1 MSKFRFIAIACSG
14 TGGASTKCL
23 APNRPRSSP
32 SNATISTLCSGG
44 LAFSRLASSSMV
56 ATPEDKG
63 ADNWVEASDHA
74 AFHRAGLPF
83 LYFGVNYHTDYHRP
97 SDDFEKVNP
106 AVFQDATELA
116 VGGFRA
122 LDQWLDQ

>member
-1 MSKFRFIAIACSG
+1 MCIRD
-14 TGGASTKCL
+14 
-23 APNRPRSSP
+23 R
-32 SNATISTLCSGG
+32 
-44 LAFSRLASSSMV
+44 
-56 ATPEDKG
+56 
-63 ADNWVEASDHA
+63 
-74 AFHRAGLPF
+74 PF

-116 VGGFRA
+116 ISGFRA

>member
-1 MSKFRFIAIACSG
+1 MNLNFDMTARADSDGKLWVTGTYQHPYFRPVLDQVSARQTVA
-14 TGGASTKCL
+14 
-23 APNRPRSSP
+23 
-32 SNATISTLCSGG
+32 
-44 LAFSRLASSSMV
+44 LAFGKD
-56 ATPEDKG
+56 TPEDKG

-116 VGGFRA
+116 IGGFRA
-122 LDQWLDQ
+122 LDRWLDQ